1 MDGAEILGLPA
12 GNDNGA
18 DDFPGS
24 ELGSTSDSSQQQQE
38 NIIRLEDLK
47 RTRSVVLQALV
58 YVIAFVFTWVF
69 LVADMVARTLKLI
82 FLPSQG
88 LWNMLIFMYHKAYLL
103 FQTDRCDSIVGAL
116 KIILARSHEEEVPPM
131 LLSNVELVRWEDSLH
146 QDAAHQQ
153 TSSSQSDNDDSLAA
167 RGPVGCS
174 PRPEVGSEYDIS
186 YQSQSADLSGYL
198 SSTGMPSDADKI
210 SDQFDNNLK
219 QKENWYKYP
228 CTENF

>member
-1 MDGAEILGLPA
+1 MDGAEILGMPA

-88 LWNMLIFMYHKAYLL
+88 VMEHVNLHLPQGIP
-103 FQTDRCDSIVGAL
+103 SI
-116 KIILARSHEEEVPPM
+116 
-131 LLSNVELVRWEDSLH
+131 SNR
-146 QDAAHQQ
+146 
-153 TSSSQSDNDDSLAA
+153 
-167 RGPVGCS
+167 
-174 PRPEVGSEYDIS
+174 
-186 YQSQSADLSGYL
+186 
-198 SSTGMPSDADKI
+198 
-210 SDQFDNNLK
+210 
-219 QKENWYKYP
+219 
-228 CTENF
+228 